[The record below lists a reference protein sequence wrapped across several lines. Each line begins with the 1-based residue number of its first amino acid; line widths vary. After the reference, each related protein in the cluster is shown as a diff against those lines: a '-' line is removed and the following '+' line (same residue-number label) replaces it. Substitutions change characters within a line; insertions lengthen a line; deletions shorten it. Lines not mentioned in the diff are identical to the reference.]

1 MSHVYTPE
9 EIALIR
15 SNAAAA
21 ELERKYLA
29 FAMPVIPEANLTPN
43 RERTRRSVNFVYEA
57 LGGDLG
63 YAVWA
68 SENKTDFYNK
78 HYAKTLERQV
88 EINDKRGIEDYI
100 DIIDGEVVDVT
111 REAMLE
117 GEE

>member
-1 MSHVYTPE
+1 MHNYTPD

-21 ELERKYLA
+21 ELERKFLA
-29 FAMPVIPEANLTPN
+29 FAMPVIPEHALTPN

-68 SENKTDFYNK
+68 SENRTEFYNK

-100 DIIDGEVVDVT
+100 DIIDGEVVDAVMT
-111 REAMLE
+111 DVLE
-117 GEE
+117 ED

>member
-1 MSHVYTPE
+1 MTHVYTPE
-9 EIALIR
+9 EIAIIR

-21 ELERKYLA
+21 ELERKFLS
-29 FAMPVIPEANLTPN
+29 FAMPIIPEANLTPN

-68 SENKTDFYNK
+68 QKNPDDFYNK

-88 EINDKRGIEDYI
+88 VIDDKRGIEDYI

-111 REAMLE
+111 PANMLE
-117 GEE
+117 DE

>member
-1 MSHVYTPE
+1 MSHTYTPE

-21 ELERKYLA
+21 ELERKFLD
-29 FAMPVIPEANLTPN
+29 FAMPVIIEANLVPS
-43 RERTRRSVNFVYEA
+43 RERTRRAVNFVYEA
-57 LGGDLG
+57 MGGDLG

-68 SENKTDFYNK
+68 HKNPDDFYNK

-88 EINDKRGIEDYI
+88 EINDKRGIEEYI

-111 REAMLE
+111 RQDMLE
-117 GEE
+117 ED